1 MDGQFWITLLKI
13 LVFFPF
19 IIALILILGKVGSK
33 FNLGTNN
40 KFMKVLERLPLSKD
54 SSLLVVKIGDRAYLV
69 SSTQGKTEILRELE
83 PSELEKVNEISTVNL
98 QQINSTIEGIK
109 VDSLKPSKLMAR
121 LTPIKLQM
129 IKLLRTKGK

>member
-40 KFMKVLERLPLSKD
+40 KYMKVLERLPLSKD
-54 SSLLVVKIGDRAYLV
+54 NSLVIVKIGEKAYLM
-69 SSTQGKTEILRELE
+69 SSSSGKTEILRELE
-83 PSELEKVNEISTVNL
+83 TSELEKVSEINALNL
-98 QQINSTIEGIK
+98 QQINNTIEGIK
-109 VDSLKPSKLMAR
+109 VDFLKPSK
-121 LTPIKLQM
+121 IINKLNF
-129 IKLLRTKGK
+129 KKSTDD

>member
-19 IIALILILGKVGSK
+19 IIALILILGKIGSK

-54 SSLLVVKIGDRAYLV
+54 NSLLVVKIGDKAYLI
-69 SSTQGKTEILRELE
+69 SSSQGKTEILRELE
-83 PSELEKVNEISTVNL
+83 PSELEKINEISTVNL

-109 VDSLKPSKLMAR
+109 VDFLKPSKLLA
-121 LTPIKLQM
+121 KLNL
-129 IKLLRTKGK
+129 KKPNDD